1 MYIKLFSVVFGI
13 LILSSSSKVYTNPT
27 GNSLSCSSTIKEN
40 LNYKSYKGIS
50 FETEKS
56 VRVVTFKMKNNQL
69 KVVSKLTP
77 YKLNNNNIF
86 FKIKF
91 IWYGNIF
98 FEEFN
103 LNRESLDLINT
114 SKGKVNKLQ
123 CNIVKGEFMKVMN
136 KKKDEYQDIFEER
149 SKKGKNKI

>member
-1 MYIKLFSVVFGI
+1 MYIKFLSVVFGV
-13 LILSSSSKVYTNPT
+13 LTLSSLSKVYSNPT
-27 GNSLSCSSTIKEN
+27 GKSLSCSSMIKEN
-40 LNYKSYKGIS
+40 LNYKNYKGIS

-77 YKLNNNNIF
+77 YKVKNNNIF

-98 FEEFN
+98 YEEFN

-114 SKGKVNKLQ
+114 SKNKVNKLK
-123 CNIVKGEFMKVMN
+123 CEIVEGDFMHIMR
-136 KKKDEYQDIFEER
+136 KDKDMYQEVFDESSR
-149 SKKGKNKI
+149 RGKNKI

>member
-1 MYIKLFSVVFGI
+1 MNIKLFNIIFGI
-13 LILSSSSKVYTNPT
+13 FFLLSSSKVFSNPT
-27 GNSLSCSSTIKEN
+27 GKSLSCNSIVKKN
-40 LNYKSYKGIS
+40 YNYKNYKGIS

-56 VRVVTFKMKNNQL
+56 VRVVTLKMKNNQL

-77 YKLNNNNIF
+77 YKVKNNNIF

-114 SKGKVNKLQ
+114 SKNKVSRLK
-123 CNIVKGEFMKVMN
+123 CDIVEGDFMRLMKE
-136 KKKDEYQDIFEER
+136 KKDIYQEDF
-149 SKKGKNKI
+149 